1 MSELFV
7 WHCAF
12 CSKEGVDD
20 GTSLALGTHYDLAH
34 NPRGRH
40 SQAPETWDARALELI
55 RAAALTGRVF
65 TIAEVLAPLGD
76 YPDPGQRQFVNGQL
90 TRRAI
95 AADLLRDAGS
105 QESVKPG
112 TKRSLV
118 HQWVGNPALRGV
130 AA

>member
-1 MSELFV
+1 MATFSCPRCPGRTFPGDIAELQLHV
-7 WHCAF
+7 RDH
-12 CSKEGVDD
+12 D
-20 GTSLALGTHYDLAH
+20 
-34 NPRGRH
+34 NPLT
-40 SQAPETWDARALELI
+40 PDTWDARALELI

-118 HQWVGNPALRGV
+118 HQWVGNPALTRRV
-130 AA
+130 A